1 MTKIQF
7 SIVKN
12 NDFATI
18 GFHIYIG
25 NHRVFTWGIADEP
38 FLYYVKKQDA
48 NEESM
53 EKILELM
60 NLEREHRTR
69 EDFVRDFFETAKAN
83 GIDVTRGYKFQFNDE
98 KLAAITNRICNI
110 INSFK

>member
-1 MTKIQF
+1 
-7 SIVKN
+7 
-12 NDFATI
+12 
-18 GFHIYIG
+18 
-25 NHRVFTWGIADEP
+25 
-38 FLYYVKKQDA
+38 
-48 NEESM
+48 M

-83 GIDVTRGYKFQFNDE
+83 GIDVTRGYKFNYNDE
-98 KLAAITNRICNI
+98 KLATITKRISNI

>member
-18 GFHIYIG
+18 GFHVYFG
-25 NHRVFTWGIADEP
+25 NHRTFTWGIADEP
-38 FLYYVKKQDA
+38 SLYYVKKQDA

-60 NLEREHRTR
+60 NLEREHRIR

-83 GIDVTRGYKFQFNDE
+83 GIDVTRGYKFNSYDE
-98 KLAAITNRICNI
+98 KLSAITKRISNI

>member
-18 GFHIYIG
+18 GFHVYFG
-25 NHRVFTWGIADEP
+25 NHRAFTWGIADEP
-38 FLYYVKKQDA
+38 SLYYVKKQDA

-60 NLEREHRTR
+60 NLEREHRIR
-69 EDFVRDFFETAKAN
+69 EDFVRDFFETAKTN
-83 GIDVTRGYKFQFNDE
+83 GIDVTRGYKFNYNDE
-98 KLAAITNRICNI
+98 KFAAITKRISNI

>member
-1 MTKIQF
+1 MTKIQV

-12 NDFATI
+12 NDFTTI
-18 GFHIYIG
+18 GFHVYLG
-25 NHRVFTWGIADEP
+25 NHRAFTWGIADEP
-38 FLYYVKKQDA
+38 SLYYVKKQDA

-60 NLEREHRTR
+60 KLERERIMR
-69 EDFVRDFFETAKAN
+69 EDFVSDFFETAKEN
-83 GIDVTRGYKFQFNDE
+83 GIDVTRGYKFNYNDGI
-98 KLAAITNRICNI
+98 LSAITKRMSNT

>member
-12 NDFATI
+12 N
-18 GFHIYIG
+18 
-25 NHRVFTWGIADEP
+25 E
-38 FLYYVKKQDA
+38 KQDA

-69 EDFVRDFFETAKAN
+69 EYFVRDFFETAKAN
-83 GIDVTRGYKFQFNDE
+83 GIDVTRGYKFNYNDE
-98 KLAAITNRICNI
+98 KLAAITKRISNI

>member
-18 GFHIYIG
+18 GFHVYFG
-25 NHRVFTWGIADEP
+25 NHRTFTWGIADEP
-38 FLYYVKKQDA
+38 SLYYVKKQDA

-60 NLEREHRTR
+60 NWKWNTEPVKILFGISLKPPRRT
-69 EDFVRDFFETAKAN
+69 A
-83 GIDVTRGYKFQFNDE
+83 
-98 KLAAITNRICNI
+98 LM
-110 INSFK
+110 